1 MPLPQ
6 IKFHI
11 PSHLKRNKIS
21 LTPLI
26 TFKLFQPFCVS
37 QVSYSKQGT
46 HFLMIIEKTL
56 IERSQSLCKWLYYF
70 LNIIYRSVAKELIID

>member
-1 MPLPQ
+1 MSLPQ
-6 IKFHI
+6 VKFHI
-11 PSHLKRNKIS
+11 PSHLKHNKIS

-26 TFKLFQPFCVS
+26 TFKLFQSFCVS

-56 IERSQSLCKWLYYF
+56 SERGQSLCKQLYYF
-70 LNIIYRSVAKELIID
+70 LNIIYRSVAKELMID